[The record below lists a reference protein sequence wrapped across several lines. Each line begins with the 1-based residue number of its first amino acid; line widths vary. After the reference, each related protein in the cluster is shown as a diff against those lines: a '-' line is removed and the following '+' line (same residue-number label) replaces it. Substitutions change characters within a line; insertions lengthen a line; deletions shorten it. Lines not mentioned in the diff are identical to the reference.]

1 MKKLYESFIK
11 RRGMRSIP
19 QYRIKR
25 GVAKPLRKVYQ
36 KPSRCFT
43 SHTRMPAGIRG
54 YRIKQGIGKPLR
66 KVYQKPLRRFTS
78 HTRMPAGIRG
88 YQIDTR

>member
-11 RRGMRSIP
+11 RRGMRSI
-19 QYRIKR
+19 RLDWIKR

-36 KPSRCFT
+36 KPSRRFT

-54 YRIKQGIGKPLR
+54 YRIKRSVAKPLR
-66 KVYQKPLRRFTS
+66 KFYQTKGYGHKTIPLDR
-78 HTRMPAGIRG
+78 IKRG
-88 YQIDTR
+88 VAL